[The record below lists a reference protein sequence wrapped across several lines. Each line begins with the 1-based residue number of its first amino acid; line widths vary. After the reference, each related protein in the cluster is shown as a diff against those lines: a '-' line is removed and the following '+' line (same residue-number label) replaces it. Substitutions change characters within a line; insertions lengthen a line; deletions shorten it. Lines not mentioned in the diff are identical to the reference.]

1 MVSNNN
7 CLPHSSGPRTRRFQP
22 WLRGGCCLWDPVE
35 SQPLP
40 TNVVRC
46 CQTLKAPGDESKWGP
61 KSNNKSVLKG
71 PSGGKSM
78 AFSVCAMVRIWSTCS
93 HSTRL
98 SSLVV
103 SPFTRWW
110 PPPGSVCCFI
120 TPMNYS
126 YDDHKPE
133 WSTFIV
139 NKPTPRESLTASP
152 SFQDI
157 PTYHHYKSL

>member
-1 MVSNNN
+1 MSEIQIAGTWCPTIIVF
-7 CLPHSSGPRTRRFQP
+7 LTVQDQGPEGSSPDFG
-22 WLRGGCCLWDPVE
+22 GGCCLWDPVE
-35 SQPLP
+35 SQSLP

-93 HSTRL
+93 HKRDCHPL
-98 SSLVV
+98 SSPHL
-103 SPFTRWW
+103 RGGG
-110 PPPGSVCCFI
+110 PPWFCLLCFI

-133 WSTFIV
+133 
-139 NKPTPRESLTASP
+139 
-152 SFQDI
+152 
-157 PTYHHYKSL
+157 